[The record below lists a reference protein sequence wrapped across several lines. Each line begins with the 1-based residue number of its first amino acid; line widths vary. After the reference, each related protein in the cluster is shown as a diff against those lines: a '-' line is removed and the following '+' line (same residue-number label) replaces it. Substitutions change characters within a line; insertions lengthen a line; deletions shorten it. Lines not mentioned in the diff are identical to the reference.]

1 MFSLK
6 SLGLDPEALQQQAQ
20 AAFEALRCEL
30 EGIKQE
36 LAALRVMQGFEYG
49 QVPADV
55 TPHDPRVLPFVTV
68 VEVPGTPGSSERVN
82 LAAALGKTVTRGHIT
97 NVGSAKAI
105 VRFIQD
111 TVVERGVDYL
121 LLPGT
126 TIDFSWFFDEL
137 EVREAGDGEV
147 EVQVLAQ

>member
-36 LAALRVMQGFEYG
+36 LAAQRIMLGYEYG

-55 TPHDPRVLPFVTV
+55 VPHDPRVLPFVTAV
-68 VEVPGTPGSSERVN
+68 KVPGTPGSSERVN
-82 LAAALGKTVTRGHIT
+82 LTAALGKTVTKGHVV
-97 NVGSAKAI
+97 NVGNAKAI

-111 TVVERGVDYL
+111 KAVERGVDYVL
-121 LLPGT
+121 MPGAA
-126 TIDFSWFFDEL
+126 IEPSWFYDEL
-137 EVREAGDGEV
+137 EVREAGEGEV
-147 EVQVLAQ
+147 EVQILAQ

>member
-1 MFSLK
+1 VFSLK
-6 SLGLDPEALQQQAQ
+6 SLGLDPEALQRQAQ
-20 AAFEALRCEL
+20 DAFEALRCEL

-36 LAALRVMQGFEYG
+36 LAAQRVMLGYEYG

-68 VEVPGTPGSSERVN
+68 VTVEGTGNSERVN
-82 LAAALGKTVTRGHIT
+82 LTAAIGKTVTKGHVV

-111 TVVERGVDYL
+111 KAVERSVDYV
-121 LLPGT
+121 LLPGAA
-126 TIDFSWFFDEL
+126 IEPSWFYDEL
-137 EVREAGDGEV
+137 EVVEAGEGKV

>member
-20 AAFEALRCEL
+20 AALEALRCEL

-82 LAAALGKTVTRGHIT
+82 LAAALGKKVTKGHVV

-111 TVVERGVDYL
+111 KAVERGVDYVL
-121 LLPGT
+121 MPGAA
-126 TIDFSWFFDEL
+126 IEPSWFYDEL

>member
-1 MFSLK
+1 VLSLK
-6 SLGLDPEALQQQAQ
+6 SLGLDPDALQEKVQ

-30 EGIKQE
+30 DGIKQE

-49 QVPADV
+49 RVPADV
-55 TPHDPRVLPFVTV
+55 TPHDPRVLPFVSV
-68 VEVPGTPGSSERVN
+68 VKVPGAAGSAERVN
-82 LAAALGKTVTRGHIT
+82 LAAALGKTVTRGHI
-97 NVGSAKAI
+97 NNIGSAKAI

-111 TVVERGVDYL
+111 KAVERGVDYL

>member
-6 SLGLDPEALQQQAQ
+6 SLGLDPEALQRQAQ
-20 AAFEALRCEL
+20 DVVEQLRCVL
-30 EGIKQE
+30 EGIRQE
-36 LAALRVMQGFEYG
+36 IAAVRTLLGYEHG

-68 VEVPGTPGSSERVN
+68 VKVPGDPGSSERVN
-82 LAAALGKTVTRGHIT
+82 LTAAIGKTVTRGHIV
-97 NVGSAKAI
+97 NVGTSKAI

-111 TVVERGVDYL
+111 KAVERGVDYL
-121 LLPGT
+121 LLPGAAV
-126 TIDFSWFFDEL
+126 DYSWFFDEL
-137 EVREAGDGEV
+137 EVFEAGEGDV

>member
-20 AAFEALRCEL
+20 DAVEALRCEL

-36 LAALRVMQGFEYG
+36 LAAQRVMLGYEYG

-68 VEVPGTPGSSERVN
+68 VKVPGDPGSSERVN
-82 LAAALGKTVTRGHIT
+82 LTAAIGKTVTKGHVV
-97 NVGSAKAI
+97 NVGSTKAI

-111 TVVERGVDYL
+111 KAVERGVDYV
-121 LLPGT
+121 LLPGAA
-126 TIDFSWFFDEL
+126 IEPSWFYDEL
-137 EVREAGDGEV
+137 EVFEAGEGDV

>member
-30 EGIKQE
+30 DGIKQE
-36 LAALRVMQGFEYG
+36 LAAQRVMLGYEYG

-55 TPHDPRVLPFVTV
+55 VPHDPRVLPFVTV
-68 VEVPGTPGSSERVN
+68 VKVPGTPGSSERVN
-82 LAAALGKTVTRGHIT
+82 LTAALGKTVTKGHVV
-97 NVGSAKAI
+97 NVGNAKAI

-111 TVVERGVDYL
+111 KAVERGVDYVL
-121 LLPGT
+121 MPGAA
-126 TIDFSWFFDEL
+126 IEPSWFYDEL
-137 EVREAGDGEV
+137 EVREAGEGEV
-147 EVQVLAQ
+147 EVQILAQ